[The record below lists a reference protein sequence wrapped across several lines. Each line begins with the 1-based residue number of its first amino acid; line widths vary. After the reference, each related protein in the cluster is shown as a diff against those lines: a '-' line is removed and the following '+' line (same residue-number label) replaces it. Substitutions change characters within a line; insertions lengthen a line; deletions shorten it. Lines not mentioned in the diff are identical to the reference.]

1 LHAYKGGF
9 DAQMTSHFTAMRVRR
24 RHALSFAWRFLK
36 SLLIFLSRAV
46 FKSNRI
52 ETILAAFAEIYS
64 TLWDMAEHSISH
76 HDFSL
81 PSALGDG
88 PVHRVNA
95 QLSKLYG
102 MPFASLSFGG
112 SSGALLTLLTA
123 VMPKLHPHRDI
134 VLFDDICHQSAIGGL
149 IFGRWKAVRM
159 TRNLH
164 PKHHT
169 VLPLKLEAIKAS
181 VEKYG
186 AKRIAALILVLPSYD
201 GFRSPSEDQK
211 IYAFAKAHG
220 ISVIIDGAWDAMRF
234 RQDQTENYAL
244 ETLCDVWVSS
254 PHKRGLT
261 PSSLGCVLTHDKRI
275 AQFWDE
281 ALDLGFRSSSVSFVD
296 IMIAEHRLNQILSGQ
311 WDKAFAQAEM
321 AANLLRTRIVDIHP
335 DICCVQAEELGAEQG
350 DVTHILISTAN
361 VPALD
366 ARDWANTLSQDF
378 ALDVEKATPSTLLLI
393 CGSPSH
399 LKQINSIILIL
410 GRSLRHT
417 LDQIEEH

>member
-1 LHAYKGGF
+1 
-9 DAQMTSHFTAMRVRR
+9 MTSQFTAMRVRR
-24 RHALSFAWRFLK
+24 RHALSFTWRFLTF
-36 SLLIFLSRAV
+36 LLVFLTRAV
-46 FKSNRI
+46 FKSHKV
-52 ETILAAFAEIYS
+52 ESALAAFAEIYS
-64 TLWDMAEHSISH
+64 TLWDLAEHSISH
-76 HDFSL
+76 QDFSL

-88 PVHRVNA
+88 PVHKVNA
-95 QLSKLYG
+95 QLSELYG

-112 SSGALLTLLTA
+112 SSGALLTVLTA

-149 IFGRWKAVRM
+149 IFGRWKAVRI

-169 VLPLKLEAIKAS
+169 VLPLKLETIKAC

-244 ETLCDVWVSS
+244 ATLCDVWVSS

-261 PSSLGCVLTHDKRI
+261 PSSLGCVLTQDKKI
-275 AQFWDE
+275 AQLWDE

-296 IMIAEHRLNQILSGQ
+296 IMIAEHRLNQILSGD
-311 WDKAFAQAEM
+311 WDKAFAQAET
-321 AANLLRTRIVDIHP
+321 AAKLLRTKITDIHP
-335 DICCVQAEELGAEQG
+335 DIRCVQSEDLGAEQE
-350 DVTHILISTAN
+350 DVTHILISTADI
-361 VPALD
+361 PALD
-366 ARDWANTLSQDF
+366 ARDWANTLSQEF
-378 ALDVEKATPSTLLLI
+378 GLDVEKATRSTLLLI
-393 CGSPSH
+393 CGSPTH
-399 LKQINSIILIL
+399 LKQIASII
-410 GRSLRHT
+410 STLRQALQHT
-417 LDQIEEH
+417 LAQIEEH

>member
-1 LHAYKGGF
+1 
-9 DAQMTSHFTAMRVRR
+9 MRIRR
-24 RHALSFAWRFLK
+24 RNALSYTWQLLRILIAFLNRAIFNPNK
-36 SLLIFLSRAV
+36 SESVL
-46 FKSNRI
+46 
-52 ETILAAFAEIYS
+52 TAFGEIYS
-64 TLWDMAEHSISH
+64 TIWDLAEHSISH
-76 HDFSL
+76 QDFSL
-81 PSALGDG
+81 PSALGNE
-88 PVHRVNA
+88 PVNRINA
-95 QLSKLYG
+95 HLSKLYG

-112 SSGALLTLLTA
+112 SSGALLTVLTA
-123 VMPKLHPHRDI
+123 VLPKLHPHRDI
-134 VLFDDICHQSAIGGL
+134 ILFDDICHQSAIGGL
-149 IFGRWKAVRM
+149 IFGRWKSVRIA
-159 TRNLH
+159 RSLH

-169 VLPLKLEAIKAS
+169 VLPLKLETIKAS

-261 PSSLGCVLTHDKRI
+261 PSSLGCMLTKNKQI
-275 AQFWDE
+275 AQLWDE

-296 IMIAEHRLNQILSGQ
+296 IMIAEHRLNQILSGD
-311 WDKAFAQAEM
+311 WDKAFVQAET
-321 AANLLRTRIVDIHP
+321 AANLLRTKIADIHP
-335 DICCVQAEELGAEQG
+335 DIRCVQAEDLGAEQE
-350 DVTHILISTAN
+350 DITHILISTAN
-361 VPALD
+361 LPALD
-366 ARDWANTLSQDF
+366 ARDCSRDF

-399 LKQINSIILIL
+399 LKHINVIISTLR
-410 GRSLRHT
+410 RSLRHT
-417 LDQIEEH
+417 LAQIGEH

>member
-1 LHAYKGGF
+1 MHARQDSF
-9 DAQMTSHFTAMRVRR
+9 DAQMTSHSHTMRIGR
-24 RHALSFAWRFLK
+24 RHALSFTWRFLK
-36 SLLIFLSRAV
+36 LLLAFLSRAV
-46 FKSNRI
+46 FKSIRV

-64 TLWDMAEHSISH
+64 TLWDLAEHSISH
-76 HDFSL
+76 QDFNL

-88 PVHRVNA
+88 PVHKVNA

-112 SSGALLTLLTA
+112 SSGALLTVLTA
-123 VMPKLHPHRDI
+123 VLPKLHPHKDI

-149 IFGRWKAVRM
+149 IFGRWKAVRIP
-159 TRNLH
+159 RNLH

-169 VLPLKLEAIKAS
+169 VLPLKLATIKAS

-220 ISVIIDGAWDAMRF
+220 ISVIVDGAWDAMRF
-234 RQDQTENYAL
+234 RQDQSENNAL

-261 PSSLGCVLTHDKRI
+261 PSSLGCVLTHDKQI

-281 ALDLGFRSSSVSFVD
+281 TLDLGFRSSSVSFVD
-296 IMIAEHRLNQILSGQ
+296 IMIAEHRLSQILSGH
-311 WDKAFAQAEM
+311 WDKAFAQAET
-321 AANLLRTRIVDIHP
+321 AANLLRTRVTEIHP
-335 DICCVQAEELGAEQG
+335 DIRCVQAEDLGAEQG

-361 VPALD
+361 LPALD
-366 ARDWANTLSQDF
+366 ARDWANTLSQYF
-378 ALDVEKATPSTLLLI
+378 ALDVEKTTPSTLLLI

-399 LKQINSIILIL
+399 LKQIPSIISTLR
-410 GRSLRHT
+410 RSLRHT
-417 LDQIEEH
+417 LDQR